1 MLQKDDQVVIPTDK
15 TNSIKVVKLL
25 NYIKQVQEHLHK
37 QAIEITRDKI
47 VILFQQASAL
57 AEKLD
62 SKLSIQEAAF
72 LQEGIQSKAIPTP
85 KLLIKDHKKPD
96 NQSNFPTRLVIPATN
111 FTATYSKLGYKALKA
126 ILDENE
132 VKYNRFTITQASSLK
147 EELEKLKIDENK
159 VKIASIEVVNMYP
172 SVRLSLIKRAVKY
185 FTLKCDPETKQSIKL
200 CLKLIEFGMNSTLI
214 TFRGKYYEYSGAGD
228 ATDKGLAIG
237 GYESAFLADLVASYL
252 FEKTK
257 RHFAYAIYNGIY
269 RDDGFLILNGKRNKS
284 EMIDWLKDFQATIDA
299 LTRGDYFK
307 FTATIW
313 DRSAESSGS
322 YGPLEI
328 SNSPSLP
335 FLDMNIAWSNS
346 GNLSFSVYRKPGQ
359 ELKYLNHDSTHTKA
373 TSKSIPNGVLT
384 RLSRLTSIT
393 DENKDTKMDILYPS
407 HAEALS
413 TAGLAPKI
421 YPTLGEVRKKDLLN
435 KVAKEKRKLEHRSPS
450 SKGIGRTTYFCIAYS
465 KFWKEKIHS
474 RIKKLKKAYGLT
486 WLRVSMAYSRFP
498 NLREIFQGDL
508 SKKLTDGLLSL
519 DLMDRPC
526 NCNKNSRCP
535 TTGLCAYKGNC
546 RRKCIVYEVTC
557 KLCNNCY
564 VGNTQQTFKDR
575 MNGHFNDVQKL
586 VCKKVQSDSF
596 ARHFAKHFTTKPSPK
611 KLRDILDF
619 EVLWAANPISAVRS
633 FGKLSCS
640 LCMAERL
647 KILSY
652 TKNKT
657 KNLMNA
663 CSEIYGACRHKPRF
677 HRFPSTDERIERERV
692 PLSVS
697 PQICQNIPGTMT
709 VKNVHNL
716 CPTAI
721 V

>member
-1 MLQKDDQVVIPTDK
+1 
-15 TNSIKVVKLL
+15 
-25 NYIKQVQEHLHK
+25 
-37 QAIEITRDKI
+37 
-47 VILFQQASAL
+47 
-57 AEKLD
+57 
-62 SKLSIQEAAF
+62 
-72 LQEGIQSKAIPTP
+72 
-85 KLLIKDHKKPD
+85 
-96 NQSNFPTRLVIPATN
+96 
-111 FTATYSKLGYKALKA
+111 
-126 ILDENE
+126 
-132 VKYNRFTITQASSLK
+132 
-147 EELEKLKIDENK
+147 
-159 VKIASIEVVNMYP
+159 
-172 SVRLSLIKRAVKY
+172 
-185 FTLKCDPETKQSIKL
+185 
-200 CLKLIEFGMNSTLI
+200 
-214 TFRGKYYEYSGAGD
+214 
-228 ATDKGLAIG
+228 
-237 GYESAFLADLVASYL
+237 
-252 FEKTK
+252 
-257 RHFAYAIYNGIY
+257 
-269 RDDGFLILNGKRNKS
+269 
-284 EMIDWLKDFQATIDA
+284 
-299 LTRGDYFK
+299 
-307 FTATIW
+307 
-313 DRSAESSGS
+313 
-322 YGPLEI
+322 
-328 SNSPSLP
+328 
-335 FLDMNIAWSNS
+335 
-346 GNLSFSVYRKPGQ
+346 
-359 ELKYLNHDSTHTKA
+359 
-373 TSKSIPNGVLT
+373 
-384 RLSRLTSIT
+384 
-393 DENKDTKMDILYPS
+393 
-407 HAEALS
+407 
-413 TAGLAPKI
+413 
-421 YPTLGEVRKKDLLN
+421 
-435 KVAKEKRKLEHRSPS
+435 
-450 SKGIGRTTYFCIAYS
+450 
-465 KFWKEKIHS
+465 
-474 RIKKLKKAYGLT
+474 
-486 WLRVSMAYSRFP
+486 MAYSRFP

-546 RRKCIVYEVTC
+546 RRKYIVYEVTC

-611 KLRDILDF
+611 NLRDILDF